1 MAHRLFAAVFAV
13 IASLLY
19 SLGEK
24 VHDAVFGYMVNNGM
38 VLGATNTLLTIS
50 MITNEALMV
59 LANETVFASQVN
71 RLYDSHFAVAGA
83 KIGDVVNVRR
93 PGRFIGTTGP
103 ALNVEDYNQ
112 TSLALQLSTQFHVDV
127 QFTTKDLTLSLGD
140 FSDNVIQPAV
150 AAIGNKIDSD
160 LCVMA
165 KNSTGNIVGVAGTRP
180 SGLLTYLN
188 AGAYL
193 DAEAAPR
200 DGRRAAVIEPFTSA
214 VIVDSLKGLFVP
226 EATISQQFKK
236 GLMGRDSGGMNWKMD
251 QNIVAHTFGSWATTA
266 GTLTYNT
273 ATLSGAISS
282 GWAQT
287 STITL
292 TNSQTLT
299 LNQGDTFTIANVF
312 AANPQN
318 RRAYGGNILRNFVV
332 QSTVTGAAGTISVT
346 VAPAIITGGQF
357 QNVVVGTTSTTAT
370 VTPFSIAATTATAVV
385 SPQNLVF
392 HRDAYA
398 LVMAD
403 LMMPMGVHYA
413 GRKADPKT
421 GFSIRVVT
429 QYTIN
434 NDAMPT
440 RFDVLYGVGPLYQE
454 LGCRVAA

>member
-1 MAHRLFAAVFAV
+1 M
-13 IASLLY
+13 
-19 SLGEK
+19 
-24 VHDAVFGYMVNNGM
+24 
-38 VLGATNTLLTIS
+38 ATNTLLTIS

-59 LANETVFASQVN
+59 LSNETVFASQVN
-71 RLYDSHFAVAGA
+71 RSYDSQFAIAGA

-93 PGRFIGTTGP
+93 PARFVGTTGP
-103 ALNVEDYNQ
+103 ALNVEDFTQ
-112 TSLALQLSTQFHVDV
+112 SSLPLQLTTQFHVDV
-127 QFTTKDLTLSLGD
+127 QFTTKDLTLSLGE
-140 FSDNVIQPAV
+140 FSDNVIQPAM
-150 AAIGNKIDSD
+150 ATIGNKIDSD
-160 LCVMA
+160 LCLMA

-188 AGAYL
+188 GNAYL

-200 DGRRAAVIEPFTSA
+200 DGRRCVVVEPFTSA
-214 VIVDSLKGLFVP
+214 VIVDSLKGLLVP
-226 EATISQQFKK
+226 ADKIGTQYTK
-236 GLMGRDSGGMNWKMD
+236 GMMGRDTAGMNWKMD
-251 QNIVAHTFGSWATTA
+251 QNIVSHVFGNWTTTA

-273 ATLSGAISS
+273 QTLIGAISS

-292 TNSQTLT
+292 SNSQGLT
-299 LNQGDTFTIANVF
+299 LNQGDTLQIGGLF
-312 AANPQN
+312 ATNPQN
-318 RRAYGGNILRNFVV
+318 RRAYGGNLLRSFVV
-332 QSTVTGAAGTISVT
+332 QNTATAASGTITIT

-357 QNVVVGTTSTTAT
+357 QNVVLGTASASAT
-370 VTPFSIAATTATAVV
+370 VTPFNIAVGAANAVV
-385 SPQNLVF
+385 SPQNVIF

-413 GRKADPKT
+413 GRKSDPKT

-440 RFDVLYGVGPLYQE
+440 RFDVLYGTGPLYQE

>member
-1 MAHRLFAAVFAV
+1 M
-13 IASLLY
+13 
-19 SLGEK
+19 
-24 VHDAVFGYMVNNGM
+24 
-38 VLGATNTLLTIS
+38 ATNTLLTIS

-59 LANETVFASQVN
+59 LTNETVFASQVN
-71 RLYDSHFAVAGA
+71 RSYDSQFAVAGG

-93 PGRFIGTTGP
+93 PARFVGTTGP
-103 ALNVEDYNQ
+103 ALNVEDFTQ
-112 TSLALQLSTQFHVDV
+112 SSLPLTLSTQFHVDV
-127 QFTTKDLTLSLGD
+127 QFTTKDLTLSLGE

-160 LCVMA
+160 LCIMA
-165 KNSTGNIVGVAGTRP
+165 KNNTANIVGAAGTRP

-200 DGRRAAVIEPFTSA
+200 DGRRCVVVEPFTSA
-214 VIVDSLKGLFVP
+214 AIVDSLKGLLVP
-226 EATISQQFKK
+226 SDQVGAQYRK
-236 GLMGRDSGGMNWKMD
+236 GLMGRDAGGMNWKMD
-251 QNIVAHTFGSWATTA
+251 QNIVSHTFGSWATTA

-273 ATLSGAISS
+273 STLTGSIAT

-299 LNQGDTFTIANVF
+299 LNQGDTIQIAGLF
-312 AANPQN
+312 ATNPQN
-318 RRAYGGNILRNFVV
+318 RRAYGGNLTRSFVV
-332 QSTVTGAAGTISVT
+332 QTTVTGAAGTISVT
-346 VAPAIITGGQF
+346 VAPAIITAGQF
-357 QNVVVGTTSTTAT
+357 QNVVLGTASATAT
-370 VTPFSIAATTATAVV
+370 VTPFSIASTTATAVV
-385 SPQNLVF
+385 SPQNVIF

-413 GRKADPKT
+413 GRKSDPKS
-421 GFSIRVVT
+421 GMSIRVVT

-440 RFDVLYGVGPLYQE
+440 RFDVLYGTGPLYQE

>member
-1 MAHRLFAAVFAV
+1 M
-13 IASLLY
+13 
-19 SLGEK
+19 
-24 VHDAVFGYMVNNGM
+24 
-38 VLGATNTLLTIS
+38 ATNTLLTIS

-71 RLYDSHFAVAGA
+71 RSYDSQFAIAGA

-93 PGRFIGTTGP
+93 PARFVGTTGP
-103 ALNVEDYNQ
+103 ALNVEDYTQ
-112 TSLALQLSTQFHVDV
+112 SSLPLSLTTQFHVDV

-140 FSDNVIQPAV
+140 FSDNVIQPAM
-150 AAIGNKIDSD
+150 ATIGNKIDSD
-160 LCVMA
+160 LCTMA
-165 KNSTGNIVGVAGTRP
+165 KNNTANIVGVAGTRP

-188 AGAYL
+188 GGAYL

-200 DGRRAAVIEPFTSA
+200 DGRRCVVVEPFTSA
-214 VIVDSLKGLFVP
+214 VIVDSLKGLLVP
-226 EATISQQFKK
+226 ADQLGNQYRK
-236 GLMGRDSGGMNWKMD
+236 GMMGRDTAGMNWKMD
-251 QNIVAHTFGSWATTA
+251 QNIVSHTFGSWTTTA

-273 ATLSGAISS
+273 ATLTGAISS

-292 TNSQTLT
+292 TNSAGLT
-299 LNQGDTFTIANVF
+299 LNQGDTIQIANLF
-312 AANPQN
+312 ATNPQN
-318 RRAYGGNILRNFVV
+318 RRAYGGNLTRSFVV
-332 QSTVTGAAGTISVT
+332 QNTATAAAGTISVT

-357 QNVVVGTTSTTAT
+357 QNVVVGTTSATAT
-370 VTPFSIAATTATAVV
+370 VTPFSIATTAANAIV
-385 SPQNLVF
+385 SPQNMIF
-392 HRDAYA
+392 HRDAFA

-413 GRKADPKT
+413 ERKSDPKT

-440 RFDVLYGVGPLYQE
+440 RFDVLYGTGPLYQE
-454 LGCRVAA
+454 LACRVAA